1 MPAPW
6 LRQPDITPE
15 RYEQEVVKELRRL
28 GGHLAEFAVTHR
40 EQLSGVGGTY
50 QFDAVVRFTALGNA
64 RFLVLVECKLN
75 KRPIEREEVL
85 ALHAKV
91 QSAGAH
97 KGIVFST
104 AGFQRGAIEYAETHG
119 IALVQFTDGRSAWGV
134 KSQGPLPARPTWA
147 PEYAAW
153 LVQLTPEGETHS
165 RSEGAL
171 LDALQ
176 SPGLGV

>member
-6 LRQPDITPE
+6 LRQPDIAPE
-15 RYEQEVVKELRRL
+15 RYEQEVVNELRRL
-28 GGHLAEFAVTHR
+28 GGHLVDFAVTHR
-40 EQLSGVGGTY
+40 EQISGADGTY
-50 QFDAVVRFTALGNA
+50 QFDAVVRFTALGDA

-91 QSAGAH
+91 HSTGAH
-97 KGIVFST
+97 KGIMFST
-104 AGFQRGAIEYAETHG
+104 AGFQRGALEYGEAHG
-119 IALVQFTDGRSAWGV
+119 IALVQFADGRSAWGV
-134 KSQGPLPARPTWA
+134 KSRDPLPGRPSWA

-153 LVQLTPEGETHS
+153 LVRLTPNGETHS

-176 SPGLGV
+176 SRDLDA